1 MVEAADRRCGAPGKR
16 RQFSNPLDV
25 CQSEVASM
33 GATPNNGTKSM
44 LPPSPRSL
52 PAASGAKAQH
62 DKHGK
67 RGAKPR
73 RHPKLAAQVPFWKQ
87 KALEALNPAEWES
100 LCDGCGRCC
109 LVKLEDEDSGEI
121 HFTDIAC
128 KLFNAGTCRCADY
141 AHRRRR
147 VRDCI
152 KLTPTKVRTLSWLPP
167 TCAYRLVAEGRDLAW
182 WHPLVS
188 GSATSVHEAG
198 VSVQGRIGVSEKE
211 VRLADYP
218 DHIVDWPGKK
228 PRTARPKAGKAA
240 S

>member
-1 MVEAADRRCGAPGKR
+1 
-16 RQFSNPLDV
+16 
-25 CQSEVASM
+25 M
-33 GATPNNGTKSM
+33 GAMPNNGTKSM
-44 LPPSPRSL
+44 PAPSPRSL
-52 PAASGAKAQH
+52 PAASGAKAQR
-62 DKHGK
+62 DKSHGK

-73 RHPKLAAQVPFWKQ
+73 RHPKLAAQEPFWKQ

-128 KLFNAGTCRCADY
+128 KLFNTGTCRCADY

-152 KLTPTKVRTLSWLPP
+152 KLTPAKVRTLSWLPP

-198 VSVQGRIGVSEKE
+198 VSVQGRVGVSERE
-211 VRLADYP
+211 ARLADYP

-228 PRTARPKAGKAA
+228 PRTAQPKAGKAA

>member
-1 MVEAADRRCGAPGKR
+1 MSSGCRGPRFR
-16 RQFSNPLDV
+16 SNPLDV

-52 PAASGAKAQH
+52 PAASGANAQR
-62 DKHGK
+62 DKSHGK
-67 RGAKPR
+67 RGPKPR

-87 KALEALNPAEWES
+87 KALEALNPVEWES

-128 KLFNAGTCRCADY
+128 KLFNTETCRCADY

-147 VRDCI
+147 SPRLSGC
-152 KLTPTKVRTLSWLPP
+152 TPCMSR
-167 TCAYRLVAEGRDLAW
+167 G
-182 WHPLVS
+182 S
-188 GSATSVHEAG
+188 GSKLEQHQHGCGPS
-198 VSVQGRIGVSEKE
+198 
-211 VRLADYP
+211 
-218 DHIVDWPGKK
+218 
-228 PRTARPKAGKAA
+228 
-240 S
+240 